1 MIYVLIT
8 YLFYPFLRLIT
19 SLNRKHAFRKIL
31 VIQTAKIGDMICSTP
46 VFREIKKKYP
56 GASLSVMASHATV
69 ELLKYNPYVD
79 NIITLD
85 TKGIKGISGK
95 LKLIKFLRKGKYD
108 VSLSLNPNIPFT
120 IAPVW
125 SLIPLRI
132 AIMPNYCGLAL
143 KTAFGLNTHFVRHK
157 SQRLVLETYMDMLK
171 KIGIKT
177 ENILKEVY
185 KSPGADTRVAE
196 FLSKFSDYEN
206 NPPYPPLLKG
216 GRGRLSDKKIC
227 LIGIAVSSGNKLKEL
242 DKNTIAALANELISD
257 LNADVVLIGSGADKH
272 IAREILKMSEN
283 KNSIMDSTGVF
294 SLNELPALI
303 EQLSMLIGVDS
314 GITYMADTLSV
325 PLIDITG
332 PSDMSDQRPL
342 GKNSIMIQKDISC
355 VPCSHAF
362 RAPYSCERGDR
373 ICITTVS
380 VPEILEAVKKLL
392 HR

>member
-1 MIYVLIT
+1 MAL
-8 YLFYPFLRLIT
+8 LRKKIGVK
-19 SLNRKHAFRKIL
+19 RIL

-56 GASLSVMASHATV
+56 GASLSVMANPATG

-79 NIITLD
+79 NVITLD
-85 TKGIKGISGK
+85 TKEIKGISGK
-95 LKLIKFLRKGKYD
+95 LKLIKLLRKGKYD

-120 IAPVW
+120 ITPVW

-132 AIMPNYCGLAL
+132 AIMPNYCGLTL
-143 KTAFGLNTHFVRHK
+143 KTVFGLNTHFVRHK

-171 KIGIKT
+171 EIGIKT

-185 KSPGADTRVAE
+185 KSPGADEKVKT
-196 FLSKFSDYEN
+196 FLSKSQDIKN
-206 NPPYPPLLKG
+206 SPK
-216 GRGRLSDKKIC
+216 
-227 LIGIAVSSGNKLKEL
+227 IGIAVSSGNKLKEL
-242 DKNTIAALANELISD
+242 DKNTIAALAKQLISD
-257 LNADVVLIGSGADKH
+257 LNAGVVLIGSEADKN

-325 PLIDITG
+325 PLIDIAG

-342 GKNSIMIQKDISC
+342 GKNSIIIQKDISC
-355 VPCSHAF
+355 VPCSHAYK
-362 RAPYSCERGDR
+362 APYSCERGDR

>member
-56 GASLSVMASHATV
+56 GASLAVMASPATV

-79 NIITLD
+79 NVITLD

-95 LKLIKFLRKGKYD
+95 LKLIKLLRKGKYD
-108 VSLSLNPNIPFT
+108 VSLLLNPNIPFT

-132 AIMPNYCGLAL
+132 AIMPNYCGLTL
-143 KTAFGLNTHFVRHK
+143 KTAFGLNTNFVRHK

-171 KIGIKT
+171 EIGIKT
-177 ENILKEVY
+177 ENISKEVY
-185 KSPGADTRVAE
+185 KSPGADEKVKA
-196 FLSKFSDYEN
+196 FLSKSQDIKN
-206 NPPYPPLLKG
+206 SPK
-216 GRGRLSDKKIC
+216 
-227 LIGIAVSSGNKLKEL
+227 IGIAVSSGNKLKEL
-242 DKNTIAALANELISD
+242 DKNTIAALANQLISN
-257 LNADVVLIGSGADKH
+257 LNTGVVLIGSGADKN

-303 EQLSMLIGVDS
+303 KQLSMFIGVDS
-314 GITYMADTLSV
+314 GITYMADTMSV
-325 PLIDITG
+325 PLINIAG

-342 GKNSIMIQKDISC
+342 GKNSIIIQKDISC
-355 VPCSHAF
+355 VPCSHVY
-362 RAPYSCERGDR
+362 RAPYSCKRGDR
-373 ICITTVS
+373 ICITSVS
-380 VPEILEAVKKLL
+380 VSEILEAVRKLL